1 MNFVTTTTM
10 NGKEYKVYQG
20 TSGSMYFVEVK

>member
-1 MNFVTTTTM
+1 MTYITNTII

-20 TSGSMYFVEVK
+20 ATGTMYFEEVK